1 MTTTN
6 LFATMLDGRG
16 LRAEC
21 KTYMCTADRIAFE
34 RRFKLSSTTL
44 SKLAPL
50 YDEDGKP
57 KPGADFSEV
66 REEWT
71 LFYGWRAL
79 ARELNGQLGD
89 FDAFCE
95 EVDELDVHFPE
106 KEAAEPNPTIATP
119 PPTS

>member
-6 LFATMLDGRG
+6 LLVTMLDGRE
-16 LRAEC
+16 LRAET

-34 RRFKLSSTTL
+34 RRFKLSSTAMATF
-44 SKLAPL
+44 ADL
-50 YDEDGKP
+50 YDEKGMP
-57 KPGADFSEV
+57 KKGADFSEM
-66 REEWT
+66 REEWH

-79 ARELNGQLGD
+79 GRELNGQVGD

-95 EVDELDVHFPE
+95 SVDELDVKFAE
-106 KEAAEPNPTIATP
+106 EATEPNPTIETP